1 MEQSRENAE
10 SSFAEAFEAS
20 LNFKKPEQGE
30 MLRGVIVSISGED
43 AYIAYGGPTEAVMAT
58 AELEGREVGDSIEA
72 TVVQTSPDVRISR
85 KMMARKA
92 SLEAIRQAHENHVP
106 VEAKV
111 TGRNKGGFD
120 VTVAGSR
127 AFCPLS
133 QITLG
138 KIENPDTFLN
148 QTFEFLI
155 TEFSDDGRKFVV
167 SRAALMKEE
176 AAARA
181 QETRRA
187 IVPGAVLE
195 GKVKTIMPFGAFV
208 DLGGVEG
215 LVHVSEMSRR
225 RVHDPKEIVT
235 QGQDVTVK
243 VIKVDQEGKRIS
255 LSMKDMEPDP
265 WLGIE
270 ERYPVGAPFTG
281 KIVRAAD
288 FGVFIELEPGIDGL
302 VHVSQFPLGVK
313 AGDADVAPDTMVTGW
328 IREVDANRRRVS
340 LALREFAVSDP
351 WAEAEAKLPVG
362 RVVEGTVERASGP
375 GVFVQLEPGLTGLV
389 PGSELG
395 LPPGSDPAKV
405 YRSGATIKVKIMN
418 IDIARRRITLSVE
431 GAKDAASHT
440 EFLEYQKRTVVDT
453 NEGKSALALALEKA
467 LEGRK

>member
-58 AELEGREVGDSIEA
+58 AELEGHEVGDSIEA
-72 TVVQTSPDVRISR
+72 TVVQTSPDIRISR

-92 SLEAIRQAHENHVP
+92 SLEAIRQAYENRVP
-106 VEAKV
+106 VEGKV

-120 VTVAGSR
+120 ITVAGSR

-138 KIENPDTFLN
+138 KIENPEVFLN

-167 SRAALMKEE
+167 SRASLMKEE

-181 QETRRA
+181 EETRRT
-187 IVPGAVLE
+187 IVPGAVLQ

-208 DLGGVEG
+208 DLGGIEG

-235 QGQDVTVK
+235 QGQEVTVK

-265 WLGIE
+265 WQGIE
-270 ERYPVGAPFTG
+270 ERYPVGAPFSG
-281 KIVRAAD
+281 KIVRSAD

-313 AGDADVAPDTMVTGW
+313 AGDADVAPGTVVNGW
-328 IREVDANRRRVS
+328 IREVDSNRRRVS
-340 LALREFAVSDP
+340 LALREFAVTDP
-351 WAEAEAKLPVG
+351 WEEAEAKFPVG
-362 RVVEGTVERASGP
+362 RVVEGMVERASGP

-395 LPPGSDPAKV
+395 LPPGADAAKV

-418 IDIARRRITLSVE
+418 IDTSRRRITLSVE

-440 EFLEYQKRTVVDT
+440 EFLEYQKRNVVET

>member
-92 SLEAIRQAHENHVP
+92 SLEAIRQAYENRVP

-167 SRAALMKEE
+167 SRASLMKEE

-187 IVPGAVLE
+187 IVPGAILE

-265 WLGIE
+265 WQGIE

-313 AGDADVAPDTMVTGW
+313 AGDAGIAPETVVTGW

-340 LALREFAVSDP
+340 LALREFAVTDP
-351 WAEAEAKLPVG
+351 WAEAEAKFPVG

-375 GVFVQLEPGLTGLV
+375 GVFIQLEPGLTGLV

-395 LPPGSDPAKV
+395 LPPGSDAAKV

-418 IDIARRRITLSVE
+418 VDIARRRITLSVE

-440 EFLEYQKRTVVDT
+440 EFLEYQKRNVVET